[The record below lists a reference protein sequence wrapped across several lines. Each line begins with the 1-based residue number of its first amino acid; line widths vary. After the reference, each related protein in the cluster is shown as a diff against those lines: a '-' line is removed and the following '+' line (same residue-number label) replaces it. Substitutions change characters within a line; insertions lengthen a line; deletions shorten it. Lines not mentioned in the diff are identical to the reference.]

1 MKYKDLIKFEPIT
14 SVVKLVESEQ
24 TAKAQELVKSYVFST
39 KIKEDLQAVILRNLK
54 SDADYETKGIQIVGS
69 YGTGKSHLMSL
80 VSAIADNADL
90 LALLP
95 DTSLQEVFSSIA
107 GRYKVLRFEV
117 GTDRPLKDIMFAQ
130 LERFLHKNGVT
141 YTFDDTSKF
150 SWKEQISG
158 MMAEFEA
165 VFPDKHLLVVVDE
178 LLEYLKGRKPYEL
191 HNDLMLLRQLGEA
204 SDQSRFRLMFGV
216 QELLYRSPEFQ
227 FQADMLLKIQDR
239 YDDLIITRED
249 VSFVV
254 KERLLRKSEHQKG
267 QVREHLLQFAHLYE
281 GVNTRLN
288 EFTDLFPVHPA
299 YIQHFEQIKHGKSQR
314 EILKVLSARFEKLM
328 NEAVPTDSPGLI
340 TYDSYW
346 PELAQDPSMLTVP
359 DIRAVRDKSDII
371 ADKISQHFTGA
382 RANRRDMATR
392 IANALAV
399 RILCDDLDKRNGAT
413 VESLKEDL
421 CPTVSGV
428 SDPDTLLKLV
438 ETTALQLITAT
449 AGQYVDRDTTSS
461 EFFIRTEGGINI
473 QQLVREYADDVL
485 KREPERADEYF
496 YDFLQEAFEFKQ
508 NPYRSGFKIWQHS
521 LTWTDTKSFR
531 LGYVFFGNPNE
542 RSTTE
547 PIQQYYLF
555 YGPLFTD
562 IVRNDGPDEIYID
575 LSGLS
580 AEFRDVICLYGAAR
594 AKEGNASSQQKS
606 LFQSQV
612 KEYVQ
617 RALTLFNSEFVNHTQ
632 VIHTGTSSPLKSF
645 SLPGDGATPR
655 MMVDS
660 VAARLLNP
668 FFTDKFPDYPAFKDL
683 LQPLAKENFEG
694 RVAAALKKIVKPDA
708 PNRDGE
714 AILSGLGLWNGQRID
729 RQHSRY
735 ADALLDRLTAKGSGK
750 VLNRDEIL
758 SLYYVPDNL
767 YYAADYQLDYQLEFL
782 VLAALA
788 QNGDIE
794 LVWSAQ
800 KTLTAANVDML
811 LSLTP
816 TDYFTFQYVKEPQG
830 IPFQALKA
838 LFRQLNLPDLTPELE
853 KPDTIS
859 RIVTQAKLMVQRVVK
874 AKTMVAQG
882 LKCRN
887 VSLLT
892 DAGATAIK
900 TELDT
905 LSTMLDAVQGY
916 NTYGKLKNFRFSETE
931 LNATFAAYAYCD
943 RVETLEARAKKFET
957 LVGYLYTAQG
967 YVPETELPLY
977 QQMSDAIGMLGT
989 SLAGNDAQ
997 LKQYE
1002 ARLTA
1007 LIDQYAQ
1014 YYIGQYIKFRLST
1027 ADGHAR
1033 DRIMQSEQKR
1043 TCDVLAD
1050 IEFVGKK
1057 EYDDWRTQLTNLRV
1071 ADTAVTKALVKQEP
1085 FHDFNP
1091 REYVGKAP
1099 VNVRDLEDQLA
1110 QMVAQWTKT
1119 LSGVLK
1125 DPSVQDNLDLL
1136 STADQQWAVSF
1147 RDGQINIDSTNAP
1160 RLRDLVRT
1168 LSQSMDKVEVSL
1180 ADLRQRFDKPL
1191 SPGEAIDTLTNYI
1204 NDLCV
1209 GKERSKVRILIK

>member
-1 MKYKDLIKFEPIT
+1 MNYKDLIQFESIT
-14 SVVKLVESEQ
+14 SVVKLVDSEQ
-24 TAKAQELVKSYVFST
+24 SDKAQELIKSYVFSI

-54 SDADYETKGIQIVGS
+54 PDADYETKGIQIVGS

-90 LALLP
+90 LNLLP
-95 DTSLQEVFSSIA
+95 DASLQQAFNAIA

-117 GTDRPLKDIMFAQ
+117 GTDRPLKDIVFAQ
-130 LERFLHKNGVT
+130 LERFLQKNGVT
-141 YTFDDTSKF
+141 YAFDEASNF
-150 SWKEQISG
+150 SWKEHISA
-158 MMAEFEA
+158 MMADFEA
-165 VFPDKHLLVVVDE
+165 IYTDKHLLIVVDE

-191 HNDLMLLRQLGEA
+191 NNDLMLLRQLGEA

-227 FQADMLLKIQDR
+227 HQAEMLLKIQDR

-254 KERLLRKSEHQKG
+254 KERLLRKSEHQKS
-267 QVREHLLQFAHLYE
+267 QVREHLLKFAHLYE

-328 NEAVPTDSPGLI
+328 HETVPADNPGLI

-371 ADKISQHFTGA
+371 ADKISQHFIGA

-392 IANALAV
+392 ITNALAV

-421 CPTVSGV
+421 CPTVTDIN
-428 SDPDTLLKLV
+428 DPEMLLKLV
-438 ETTALQLITAT
+438 ETTATQLISAT
-449 AGQYVDRDTTSS
+449 AGQYVDRDPTSA
-461 EFFIRTEGGINI
+461 EFYIRTEGGINI
-473 QQLVREYADDVL
+473 QQLVREYADDVV
-485 KREPERADEYF
+485 KRNPELADEYF
-496 YDFLQEAFEFKQ
+496 YDFLQEALEFKQ

-521 LTWTDTKSFR
+521 LTWTNTKSFR

-562 IVRNDGPDEIYID
+562 IIRNDGPDEIYID

-580 AEFRDVICLYGAAR
+580 VEFRYVIYLYGAAR
-594 AKEGNASSQQKS
+594 AKEGSASSQQKP

-612 KEYVQ
+612 KECIQ
-617 RALTLFNSEFVNHTQ
+617 RALALFNTEFVNNTQ
-632 VIHTGTSSPLKSF
+632 VIYNGIASPIKSF
-645 SLPGDGATPR
+645 SLPGEGATPR

-683 LQPLAKENFEG
+683 LQPLAKDNFEG
-694 RVAAALKKIVKPDA
+694 RVVAALKKIVKPDA

-735 ADALLDRLTAKGSGK
+735 ADALLDRLAAKGAGK
-750 VLNRDEIL
+750 VLNREEIL
-758 SLYYVPDNL
+758 SLYYAPDNL
-767 YYAADYQLDYQLEFL
+767 YYATDYQLDYQLEFL

-794 LVWSAQ
+794 VVWSAQ
-800 KTLTAANVDML
+800 KTLMAANVDML
-811 LSLTP
+811 SNLVP
-816 TDYFTFQYVKEPQG
+816 ADYFSFQHVKEPQG
-830 IPFQALKA
+830 IPFQTLKV
-838 LFRQLNLPDLTPELE
+838 LFRYLNLPDLTPELE
-853 KPDTIS
+853 KADTIV
-859 RIVTQAKLMVQRVVK
+859 RIITRAKEMVQRVVK
-874 AKTMVAQG
+874 TKTVVAQG

-887 VSLLT
+887 VPLLT
-892 DAGATAIK
+892 DSEANTMK
-900 TELDT
+900 TGLDA
-905 LSTMLDAVQGY
+905 LSSMLDGIQAY
-916 NTYGKLKNFRFSETE
+916 NTYGKLKNFRYTETD
-931 LNATFAAYAYCD
+931 LDATFAAYSYCD
-943 RVETLEARAKKFET
+943 RVETLETRSKKFDS
-957 LVGYLYTAQG
+957 LVGYLYNAQA
-967 YVPETELPLY
+967 YVPQSELPLY

-989 SLAGNDAQ
+989 SLAGTEAE
-997 LKQYE
+997 LKQYD
-1002 ARLTA
+1002 ARLNA
-1007 LIDQYAQ
+1007 LIDQYAG
-1014 YYIGQYIKFRLST
+1014 YYIGQYIKFQLST
-1027 ADGHAR
+1027 ADGHTR
-1033 DRIMQSEQKR
+1033 ERIMQSEVKR
-1043 TCDVLAD
+1043 TCDILAD
-1050 IEFVGKK
+1050 VEFVNKK
-1057 EYDDWRTQLTNLRV
+1057 EYDAWRTLLTSLRM
-1071 ADTAVTKALVKQEP
+1071 ADTAVTKAQVKQEP
-1085 FHDFNP
+1085 YHDFNP
-1091 REYVGKAP
+1091 REYVGKTP
-1099 VNVRDLEDQLA
+1099 VDIRDLNDQLT
-1110 QMVAQWTKT
+1110 QTIAQWIKT
-1119 LSGVLK
+1119 LRGVLK

-1136 STADQQWAVSF
+1136 NAADRQWATDF
-1147 RDGQINIDSTNAP
+1147 REGRITIDSTNAP
-1160 RLRDLVRT
+1160 RLRDLIRT
-1168 LSQSMDKVEVSL
+1168 LSQGMDKVEVSL

-1191 SPGEAIDTLTNYI
+1191 SPNEAIDMLTKYI
-1204 NDLCV
+1204 DDLCV
-1209 GKERSKVRILIK
+1209 GKERSKVRILMK